1 MNESEIKIKELEA
14 RIKKLEDK
22 VFDAW
27 LSQYD
32 ARNNPPSYFVSSYNY
47 DYAPIGPFHGCPQ
60 EEILRNNL
68 KWEEFQDTARN
79 LIISK

>member
-1 MNESEIKIKELEA
+1 MTEQEAKIKELVD
-14 RIKKLEDK
+14 RINKLEDK

-47 DYAPIGPFHGCPQ
+47 DDMPPIGPFHACSQ
-60 EEILRNNL
+60 EEILSNNR
-68 KWEEFQDTARN
+68 KWEEYLAKHKF
-79 LIISK
+79 